1 MPINWAFFF
10 DLLETFNFSIFIT
23 QNKVMIK
30 LELPNYFFS
39 KKTLPEVYV
48 HYFIS
53 DAHSNKTKIQL
64 NANLISFLLEGS
76 KELYHENYSKAITNN
91 EFVIAKSGNCL
102 MSEKLSDNQKYV
114 SLLFFFND
122 DFIKNFK
129 RKYELFTDSNPQ
141 KKQAHKKFKVI
152 EYDSFIKNFVI
163 SMEQLLNSNTKINED
178 FLKLKLEEILYYLIQ
193 EKGVEILNFF
203 NTIPVQ
209 KHHIRLK
216 NAVENNIF
224 SKLTL
229 EELAFLSH
237 MSLST
242 FKREFNKIYGMS
254 PSKWIQE
261 RRLEKSV
268 QMLLIEKERPI
279 DVYATIGYES
289 LSSFTQSFKHKFG
302 ITPKQYQIQELN
314 Q

>member
-1 MPINWAFFF
+1 M
-10 DLLETFNFSIFIT
+10 T
-23 QNKVMIK
+23 K

-39 KKTLPEVYV
+39 NKAIPNVYA

-53 DAHSNKTKIQL
+53 DAYSNKTKIQL
-64 NANLISFLLEGS
+64 NANLISFLFEGS
-76 KELYHENYSKAITNN
+76 KELYHEDYSRTITDN
-91 EFVIAKSGNCL
+91 EFVLAKSGNCL
-102 MSEKLSDNQKYV
+102 MSEKLSNNQKYV

-122 DFIKNFK
+122 DFINNFK
-129 RKYELFTDSNPQ
+129 RKYELFSNVSNA
-141 KKQAHKKFKVI
+141 KQPEEKKFKVMP
-152 EYDSFIKNFVI
+152 YDAFIKNFVI
-163 SMEQLLNSNTKINED
+163 SVRQLLDSDTTINED
-178 FLKLKLEEILYYLIQ
+178 FLKLKLEEILFYLVQKEGI
-193 EKGVEILNFF
+193 EILNFF
-203 NTIPVQ
+203 ETSTIQ

-216 NAVENNIF
+216 NTVENNIF

-242 FKREFNKIYGMS
+242 FKREFSKLYGMS

-261 RRLEKSV
+261 QRLEKSA

-302 ITPKQYQIQELN
+302 ITPKQYQIQELS
-314 Q
+314 

>member
-1 MPINWAFFF
+1 M
-10 DLLETFNFSIFIT
+10 T
-23 QNKVMIK
+23 K

-39 KKTLPEVYV
+39 NESLPEVYI
-48 HYFIS
+48 HYFKS
-53 DAHSNKTKIQL
+53 NAYSNKTKIQL
-64 NANLISFLLEGS
+64 NANLISFLFEGS
-76 KELYHENYSKAITNN
+76 KELYHENYSKIITDN
-91 EFVIAKSGNCL
+91 EFVLAKSGNCL
-102 MSEKLSDNQKYV
+102 MSEKLSDSQKYA

-122 DFIKNFK
+122 DFITKFI
-129 RKYELFTDSNPQ
+129 RKYELFTGIESK
-141 KKQAHKKFKVI
+141 KKQNQKKFKVV
-152 EYDSFIKNFVI
+152 EYDAFIKNFVI
-163 SMEQLLNSNTKINED
+163 SVRQLLDSKTKINED
-178 FLKLKLEEILYYLIQ
+178 FLKLKLEEILLYLVQ
-193 EKGVEILNFF
+193 KKGIEILNFF
-203 NTIPVQ
+203 HTSTVQ

-261 RRLEKSV
+261 KRLEKSAK
-268 QMLLIEKERPI
+268 MLVIEKERPI

-302 ITPKQYQIQELN
+302 ITPKQYQLQELS
-314 Q
+314 

>member
-1 MPINWAFFF
+1 
-10 DLLETFNFSIFIT
+10 
-23 QNKVMIK
+23 
-30 LELPNYFFS
+30 
-39 KKTLPEVYV
+39 
-48 HYFIS
+48 
-53 DAHSNKTKIQL
+53 
-64 NANLISFLLEGS
+64 
-76 KELYHENYSKAITNN
+76 
-91 EFVIAKSGNCL
+91 

-129 RKYELFTDSNPQ
+129 RKYELFTDSNLQ
-141 KKQAHKKFKVI
+141 KKQAYKKFKVI

>member
-1 MPINWAFFF
+1 M
-10 DLLETFNFSIFIT
+10 T
-23 QNKVMIK
+23 K
-30 LELPNYFFS
+30 LELPNFFLTT
-39 KKTLPEVYV
+39 KTLPEVYA
-48 HYFIS
+48 HYFVS
-53 DAHSNKTKIQL
+53 DAYSTKTKIQL
-64 NANLISFLLEGS
+64 NTNLISFLFEGS
-76 KELYHENYSKAITNN
+76 KELYHENYSKTITENQ
-91 EFVIAKSGNCL
+91 FVLAKHGNCM
-102 MSEKLSDNQKYV
+102 MSEKLSDNKKYA

-122 DFIKNFK
+122 NFITDFK
-129 RKYELFTDSNPQ
+129 RKYKLISNAENKKQ
-141 KKQAHKKFKVI
+141 KKQKKFKVL

-163 SMEQLLNSNTKINED
+163 SMRQLLDSNTKMNE
-178 FLKLKLEEILYYLIQ
+178 FFFKLKLEEILYYLVQ
-193 EKGVEILNFF
+193 KKEVEILNFF
-203 NTIPVQ
+203 STTPIQ

-216 NAVENNIF
+216 NTVENNIF

-261 RRLEKSV
+261 KRLEKSA

-302 ITPKQYQIQELN
+302 ITPKQYQIQELS
-314 Q
+314 

>member
-1 MPINWAFFF
+1 M
-10 DLLETFNFSIFIT
+10 T
-23 QNKVMIK
+23 K

-39 KKTLPEVYV
+39 HESLPEVYI
-48 HYFIS
+48 HYFKS
-53 DAHSNKTKIQL
+53 DAYSNKTKIQL
-64 NANLISFLLEGS
+64 NANLISFLFEGS
-76 KELYHENYSKAITNN
+76 KELYHEDYSKTITDN
-91 EFVIAKSGNCL
+91 EFVLAKSGNCL
-102 MSEKLSDNQKYV
+102 MSEKLSDNQKYA

-122 DFIKNFK
+122 EFITKFK
-129 RKYELFTDSNPQ
+129 RKYELFSQIET
-141 KKQAHKKFKVI
+141 KKQQNQKKFKVV
-152 EYDSFIKNFVI
+152 EYDAFIKNFVI
-163 SMEQLLNSNTKINED
+163 SVRQLLDSKTKINED
-178 FLKLKLEEILYYLIQ
+178 FLKLKLEEILLYLVQ
-193 EKGVEILNFF
+193 RKGIEILNFF
-203 NTIPVQ
+203 STSTVQ

-216 NAVENNIF
+216 NTVENNIF

-261 RRLEKSV
+261 KRLEKSAK
-268 QMLLIEKERPI
+268 MLLFERERPT

-302 ITPKQYQIQELN
+302 ITPKQYQIQELS
-314 Q
+314 

>member
-1 MPINWAFFF
+1 M
-10 DLLETFNFSIFIT
+10 T
-23 QNKVMIK
+23 K

-39 KKTLPEVYV
+39 QKPLPEVYA

-53 DAHSNKTKIQL
+53 DAYSNKTKIQL
-64 NANLISFLLEGS
+64 NANLISFLFEGS
-76 KELYHENYSKAITNN
+76 KELYHENYSRTISDNQ
-91 EFVIAKSGNCL
+91 FVIAKSGNCL
-102 MSEKLSDNQKYV
+102 MSEKLSVNQKYI

-122 DFIKNFK
+122 DFISNFK
-129 RKYELFTDSNPQ
+129 RKYELFTTESNQ
-141 KKQAHKKFKVI
+141 RKQTDKKFKVL

-163 SMEQLLNSNTKINED
+163 SMRQLLDSNTKMNAD
-178 FLKLKLEEILYYLIQ
+178 FLKLKLEEILYYLVQ
-193 EKGVEILNFF
+193 KKGIEILDFF
-203 NTIPVQ
+203 NTTPIQ

-216 NAVENNIF
+216 NTVENNIF

-242 FKREFNKIYGMS
+242 FKREFHKIYGMS

-261 RRLEKSV
+261 KRLEKSA
-268 QMLLIEKERPI
+268 QMLLVERERPI

-302 ITPKQYQIQELN
+302 ITPKQYQLQELS
-314 Q
+314 